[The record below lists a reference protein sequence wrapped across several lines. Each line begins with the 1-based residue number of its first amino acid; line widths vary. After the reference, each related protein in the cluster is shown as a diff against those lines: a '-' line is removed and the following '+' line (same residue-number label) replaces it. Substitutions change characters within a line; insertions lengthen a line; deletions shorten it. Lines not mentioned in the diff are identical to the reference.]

1 MNQLPKNIPLT
12 ALGLATAA
20 LLAACGGGG
29 GSATTGPVTL
39 AGAVIDGYISGAT
52 VCLDLNSNGACDAGE
67 PSSTT
72 GTNGRYSLCDED
84 PTAGSPEMR
93 ITNVKFNT
101 DCWLPKEEDQELFWE
116 GNE

>member
-1 MNQLPKNIPLT
+1 MVPLVFN
-12 ALGLATAA
+12 
-20 LLAACGGGG
+20 
-29 GSATTGPVTL
+29 P
-39 AGAVIDGYISGAT
+39 
-52 VCLDLNSNGACDAGE
+52 
-67 PSSTT
+67 
-72 GTNGRYSLCDED
+72 TNGRYSLCDEN

>member
-1 MNQLPKNIPLT
+1 VEKVKFRNLGQPGMVPLVFN
-12 ALGLATAA
+12 
-20 LLAACGGGG
+20 
-29 GSATTGPVTL
+29 P
-39 AGAVIDGYISGAT
+39 
-52 VCLDLNSNGACDAGE
+52 
-67 PSSTT
+67 
-72 GTNGRYSLCDED
+72 TNGRYSLCDED